1 MTSLRFLLRVGFTSA
16 MLMLAACGNTPSRT
30 AAHVSPDALMADA
43 MQRQIRE
50 RDPARALA
58 TMRMAAAQAPD
69 RADVVWLYSQLCG
82 QTRGCESE
90 SADAALRRLDPANGA
105 AWLNALGRARERND
119 VAAENEILDAIGDSE
134 RFDVYWNT
142 LTSKITLAASAR
154 VAAQNSL
161 PVSDA
166 LTAILNGTIGW
177 LSGILLPGFDTL
189 GEACSAARA
198 GNPVMAERCRRVA
211 AVLMRGDSYMAES
224 VGLGIAQRM
233 ARPNSAE
240 VVDVAQRIQYSRA
253 QRDAAGQVIAS
264 QVERDK
270 FTAELLKLMSSLH
283 REQDVFAAVL
293 RWAGVTEMK

>member
-16 MLMLAACGNTPSRT
+16 MFILAACSHTPSRT
-30 AAHVSPDALMADA
+30 AAPRSADALMADA
-43 MQRQIRE
+43 MQRQTRE
-50 RDPARALA
+50 RDTSGALA
-58 TMRMAAAQAPD
+58 AMRAAAAKAPD
-69 RADVVWLYSQLCG
+69 RPDVIWLYSQLCG
-82 QTRGCESE
+82 RTKGCQSE
-90 SADAALRRLDPANGA
+90 SADAALRRLDPGNGA

-119 VAAENEILDAIGDSE
+119 VAAESEILDAIGRSE

-142 LTSKITLAASAR
+142 LASKITLAANAR
-154 VAAQNSL
+154 VASQNSL
-161 PVSDA
+161 PTSDT
-166 LTAILNGTIGW
+166 LTAVLNYTIGW

-240 VVDVAQRIQYSRA
+240 VVDVTERIQYSRA
-253 QRDAAGQVIAS
+253 QRDAAGQIIAS

-270 FTAELLKLMSSLH
+270 FTAELLKLMGSLH
-283 REQDVFAAVL
+283 REQDVFGAVL
-293 RWAGVTEMK
+293 RWAGVTETK